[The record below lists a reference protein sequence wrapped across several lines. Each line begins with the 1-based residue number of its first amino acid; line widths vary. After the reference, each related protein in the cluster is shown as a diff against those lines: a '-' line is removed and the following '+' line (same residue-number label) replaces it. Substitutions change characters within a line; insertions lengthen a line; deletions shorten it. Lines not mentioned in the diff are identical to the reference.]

1 MVKNLLSSSTGQVYS
16 LGRAEYGRLGL
27 GKDAGEKSE
36 PAAVTGIS
44 DVQVV
49 ACGASVSYA
58 VTKQGETAPCPG
70 SFTFH
75 SQWSLTTLTQNRL
88 FFVFGFILTNLKYF
102 SHYRF
107 FC

>member
-1 MVKNLLSSSTGQVYS
+1 MVQNLLSSSTGQVYS

-36 PAAVTGIS
+36 PAPVTGIS

-58 VTKQGETAPCPG
+58 VTKQGEAAPCPG

-75 SQWSLTTLTQNRL
+75 LQ
-88 FFVFGFILTNLKYF
+88 
-102 SHYRF
+102 
-107 FC
+107 